1 MANDGRRN
9 DDDSILSAA
18 DKTVIG
24 RTLHSVVNDALWSCA
39 LNDYMSEEDEEEFNK
54 ISPQPKSCI
63 MLNLAHPS
71 KVETQEDDPR
81 HPAVRAAGALDL
93 EERNGTP
100 GIYASASDDD
110 AMLPP
115 VDWLNIPPDGG
126 NGDQVAGLS
135 TPENW
140 DERMQRYRARLRD
153 AKKKGSGI
161 RPGRRGWSIMRVKAS
176 KLSKSQ
182 NSSNHESTDDGR
194 SRART
199 RTTRDVRRGRSKSVS
214 NTNSSNRKWQNR
226 EDHGVRNEAHHPN
239 SSEHVLILVMDHERR
254 VGRGMATPSRSRNV
268 HKTCEACRGQED
280 RNTLMNREETTQNDR
295 RRHLFDYQCT
305 DIEAQSLGWSRALN
319 HKRMAPTRQT

>member
-214 NTNSSNRKWQNR
+214 RHKFKQSKMAEPRRSRSQKRSTSSKQQRAR
-226 EDHGVRNEAHHPN
+226 SHSRHGPRT
-239 SSEHVLILVMDHERR
+239 SRR
-254 VGRGMATPSRSRNV
+254 SRDGDTVTISQRSQDMRSMSRSRRSK
-268 HKTCEACRGQED
+268 HSDES
-280 RNTLMNREETTQNDR
+280 R
-295 RRHLFDYQCT
+295 RD
-305 DIEAQSLGWSRALN
+305 DS
-319 HKRMAPTRQT
+319 KRSKKAPVRLPVYRY